1 VSYFEEKWL
10 MAATTIK
17 PEAIRLVEQ
26 LPDDA
31 TWEDLMHEIYVRQA
45 IEAGLKDSEEGRTVS
60 VEEVR
65 NRFGLPS

>member
-1 VSYFEEKWL
+1 
-10 MAATTIK
+10 MAASTIK
-17 PEAIRLVEQ
+17 PEAIRLIEQ

-45 IEAGLKDSEEGRTVS
+45 IEAGLKDSEEERTVT

-65 NRFGLPS
+65 KRFGLPA